1 MMRYVKQIALRIDWV
16 LLLRLAL
23 SSVFIIEGY
32 RKQASTDM
40 GIGIALAV
48 YSILAAHF
56 KWGCGYGSCSVPGNA
71 NQTFKKN
78 ENPI

>member
-1 MMRYVKQIALRIDWV
+1 MMKYVRQIAQRIDWV

-40 GIGIALAV
+40 GIGVALAV
-48 YSILAAHF
+48 YSILAARF
-56 KWGCGYGSCSVPGNA
+56 KWGCGYGSCSVPRKA
-71 NQTFKKN
+71 TFPEKN

>member
-1 MMRYVKQIALRIDWV
+1 MMKYVKQIALRTDWV

-40 GIGIALAV
+40 GIGVALAV
-48 YSILAAHF
+48 YSILAARF
-56 KWGCGYGSCSVPGNA
+56 KWGCGYGSCSVPRKA
-71 NQTFKKN
+71 TFPEKN

>member
-48 YSILAAHF
+48 YSILAAYF

-78 ENPI
+78 ETPI